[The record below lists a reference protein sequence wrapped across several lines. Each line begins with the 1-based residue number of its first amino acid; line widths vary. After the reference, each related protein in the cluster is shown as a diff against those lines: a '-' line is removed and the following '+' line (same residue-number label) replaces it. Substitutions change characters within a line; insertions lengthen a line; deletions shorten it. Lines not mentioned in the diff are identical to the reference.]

1 MERSSLVPG
10 VLRATP
16 RSHLPKR
23 RVSKR
28 GVMQRRK
35 SLYDSKQIRRSPSTP
50 PSSKVP
56 LLASRPSSSTTLC
69 RTQAP
74 RPRRGQTQT
83 CQSSSLTSGVIRRK
97 RKLVEDLPLASVPRR
112 PPLSLNRSLANQASS
127 TRHKVGGLSARA
139 KTKLRQAQGL
149 SVCQTHK
156 VAPSTELEYR
166 EVYAEIVEF
175 SLSCAGFDWDKAEA
189 VDGMLTALFDDRAL
203 DGVHAGWSGK
213 AFSSVGF
220 YQPQYA
226 GVGRYK
232 FPRAKAA
239 QAGWKKLTP
248 SRSRLPVTFELM
260 SAIFHTLWAMG
271 RLESGLVILLC
282 FALYLRPSEAHRVK
296 CKHVV
301 PPQGGVSGTRH
312 ATVVLNPYEDGR
324 ASKTHEYD
332 ESLLLDCSL
341 LPALGRRLLKLA
353 QARVKQAGKEAL
365 LFTVSQ
371 AQVATDLREACRRL
385 RVPAELDV
393 VMYMFRHAGASTD
406 FALKLRPLAEIKL
419 RGRWKSDASL
429 RRYEKGGRL
438 ADQLQRL
445 PPRLRIHAKR
455 CADCVN
461 NVLAGSA
468 SPLLTA

>member
-1 MERSSLVPG
+1 M
-10 VLRATP
+10 
-16 RSHLPKR
+16 
-23 RVSKR
+23 
-28 GVMQRRK
+28 
-35 SLYDSKQIRRSPSTP
+35 
-50 PSSKVP
+50 
-56 LLASRPSSSTTLC
+56 
-69 RTQAP
+69 
-74 RPRRGQTQT
+74 
-83 CQSSSLTSGVIRRK
+83 SGVIRRK
-97 RKLVEDLPLASVPRR
+97 RKLVEPPPFACVPRR
-112 PPLSLNRSLANQASS
+112 PPLSLDRPRAKPTSS
-127 TRHKVGGLSARA
+127 DRHRVGGLSARA

-166 EVYAEIVEF
+166 EVFAEIEEF
-175 SLSCAGFDWDKAEA
+175 APSCAGFDWDKAES
-189 VDGMLTALFDDRAL
+189 VDRMLTALFDDRAL

-220 YQPQYA
+220 YRPQYS
-226 GVGRYK
+226 GVGRTS

-260 SAIFHTLWAMG
+260 AAIFHTLWAMG

-301 PPQGGVSGTRH
+301 PPSGGFSGTRH
-312 ATVVLNPYEDGR
+312 ATVILNPYEDGR

-341 LPALGRRLLKLA
+341 LPSLGRRLLKLA
-353 QARVKQAGKEAL
+353 AARAKQEKEGGGAEAL

-371 AQVATDLREACRRL
+371 AQVAVDLREACRRL

-445 PPRLRIHAKR
+445 PPRLRTHAKR

-468 SPLLTA
+468 SPLLTV